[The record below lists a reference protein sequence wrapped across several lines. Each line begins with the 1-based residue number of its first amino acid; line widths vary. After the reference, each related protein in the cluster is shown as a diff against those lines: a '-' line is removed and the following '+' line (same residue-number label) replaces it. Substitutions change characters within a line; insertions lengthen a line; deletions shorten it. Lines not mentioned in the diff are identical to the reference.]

1 MLTTGSMLQFFP
13 LASPREKQARAIN
26 FIEKAIEKGYKHIV
40 IAAPTGTGKSAIGAT
55 VCLWAA
61 GAKTNLAGEAGGYYL
76 VTQKMLQDQL
86 ERDFVGH
93 PEYGCVS
100 IKSAQSYECDS
111 PSFKNCDV
119 GRRHKCGCT
128 QYNTIRSQFA
138 DSKIG
143 VTNYPYYITEK
154 ANVGKLLNRKVL
166 ILDECHNV
174 ERTLTRFFEFSVGPE
189 ELEDVEVLET
199 IPEFEG
205 IRDFLAWCTH
215 KYKPRLVEKATMMT
229 NLAME
234 SNGNSE
240 YIEKANKLI
249 LQLSKLERSIA
260 SIASNTRG
268 WVFWSQPCEK
278 VQGTQY
284 IARPLFARDFTGWLF
299 GSADVVIHM
308 SAFPGEK
315 NSYCMDLGLDPNE
328 VAWASFASTFPAEN
342 RPVHMLSIGSMS
354 MRHIDNSL
362 PHAVS
367 MVGKIM
373 DRHAH
378 QKGLIHCNSYK
389 VGQAIFDALSRT
401 AHFDRLI
408 FPKTADE
415 RAHAFERHA
424 KSAVPTVI
432 ISPSMTEG
440 FDFSGDLARFQVI
453 AKCPYPS
460 LGDKYVVA
468 RKDIDNTWYTME
480 TIKTIIQA
488 SGRIVRSEVDKGIT
502 YILDSDIVRLI
513 DDNQNLFPSWWL
525 KALVYPK
532 S

>member
-13 LASPREKQARAIN
+13 LASPREKQAKAIN
-26 FIEKAIEKGYKHIV
+26 FIERAINNGYKHIV

-55 VCLWAA
+55 ACLWAA
-61 GAKTNLAGEAGGYYL
+61 GAQTNLVGEAGGYYL

-100 IKSAQSYECDS
+100 IKSAQSYECDN
-111 PSFKNCDV
+111 PKFKNCDV

-128 QYNTIRSQFA
+128 QYNVIRSQFA
-138 DSKIG
+138 TSKIG
-143 VTNYPYYITEK
+143 VTNYPFYITERTH
-154 ANVGKLLNRKVL
+154 VGKLLNRKVL
-166 ILDECHNV
+166 VLDECHNI
-174 ERTLTRFFEFSVGPE
+174 ERSLTRFFELTVGPE
-189 ELEDVEVLET
+189 ELEDVEVLED
-199 IPEFEG
+199 IPEFDG
-205 IRDFLAWCTH
+205 IRDFLTWCTT
-215 KYKPRLVEKATMMT
+215 KYQPRLLEKATSMT
-229 NLAME
+229 NLALE
-234 SNGNSE
+234 SNGHE

-249 LQLSKLERSIA
+249 LQLAKLDRAISSITKN
-260 SIASNTRG
+260 IRG
-268 WVFWSQPCEK
+268 WVFWSQPCDK

-284 IARPLFARDFTGWLF
+284 IARPLFAREFTGWLF
-299 GSADVVIHM
+299 DTADVVIHM

-315 NSYCMDLGLDPNE
+315 NSYCRDLGLDVE
-328 VAWASFASTFPAEN
+328 DVAWANFASTFPVEN
-342 RPVHMLSIGSMS
+342 RPVHMLAVGSMG
-354 MRHIDNSL
+354 MRNIETSL
-362 PHAVS
+362 PYAVN
-367 MVGKIM
+367 MVSKIL
-373 DRHAH
+373 DRHVN

-389 VGQAIFDALSRT
+389 VGQAIFDALART
-401 AHFDRLI
+401 EHFDRLI

-415 RAHAFERHA
+415 RAAAFEKHSQS
-424 KSAVPTVI
+424 KVPTVI

-468 RKDIDNTWYTME
+468 RKDIDNVWYAME
-480 TIKTIIQA
+480 TVKTIIQA

-502 YILDSDIVRLI
+502 YILDSDIIRLI
-513 DDNQNLFPSWWL
+513 DDHRDLFPSWWL

-532 S
+532 T